1 MKKILIKAIIKKKP
15 TITSN
20 EPKKEKKIFIDKPND
35 IFHVFALEWTPEKMD
50 FLLDGVV
57 YNQIIN
63 NHTNTD
69 EWPFDQKFHLILN
82 VAVGGM
88 WGGKKGIDDSIFPQQ
103 MVVDYV
109 RVFQKK

>member
-1 MKKILIKAIIKKKP
+1 
-15 TITSN
+15 
-20 EPKKEKKIFIDKPND
+20 
-35 IFHVFALEWTPEKMD
+35 MD

-88 WGGKKGIDDSIFPQQ
+88 WGGKKGIDDDSIQ
-103 MVVDYV
+103 DYLGYRNLKSILRYNSYV
-109 RVFQKK
+109 EE

>member
-1 MKKILIKAIIKKKP
+1 M
-15 TITSN
+15 
-20 EPKKEKKIFIDKPND
+20 
-35 IFHVFALEWTPEKMD
+35 EWTPEKMD